1 MTDREVVI
9 ASATAIV
16 AAVIGTT
23 GGSCALLNS
32 RIGDVNERIGEANE
46 AVQSVRQDLTTQIDG
61 LRRDLTAQI
70 DGVRRDT
77 TANLEG
83 VRTEIRLLRDRVRAV
98 EIRLGAPA
106 DRIATPEGPPASV
119 RDDPGGGIPEAETPK
134 SENAP
139 KASAT
144 RPAPQRP

>member
-23 GGSCALLNS
+23 GGSCALLNR

-83 VRTEIRLLRDRVRAV
+83 VRTEIRCC
-98 EIRLGAPA
+98 
-106 DRIATPEGPPASV
+106 ATAS
-119 RDDPGGGIPEAETPK
+119 G
-134 SENAP
+134 
-139 KASAT
+139 
-144 RPAPQRP
+144 Q